1 MFDKIL
7 IANRGEI
14 ALRVLRACKELG
26 IPTVAVHSTADEDA
40 MHVRLAD
47 ESVCIGPPPAKDS
60 YLNIPALLAA
70 CEITGA
76 DAVHPG
82 YGFLSENARF
92 AVILGEHNVH
102 FIGPRPE
109 HIRLMGDKIA
119 AKRAAL
125 ALGIPIVPGSD
136 GGITSDAEAFRLA
149 RDIGFPLMLKA
160 AAGGGGRG
168 MKVIRAEDE
177 MAAGLVVARAE
188 AQAAFGD
195 DTVYL
200 EKYLARPRHVEI
212 QVLGDGK
219 GRAIHL
225 GERDCSLQRRH
236 QKVWEE
242 GPSPAL
248 NTAVRDQIG
257 ETVAKAMRDIK
268 YLGAG
273 TVEFLYE
280 DGKFNFI
287 EMNTRIQVEHPVTEL
302 VTGVDLVRTQIEIAA
317 GGKLPF
323 KQKDLAQRGW
333 AIECRIYA
341 EDPAAGF
348 VPAPGKIETLRFPD
362 GPGVRNDAGVYA
374 GAEVP
379 VFYDPM
385 ISKLAVWG
393 ANRGEAIDRMRRA
406 LGEFVISGELRTNL
420 DFHRWIMTHPRFLKG
435 DFDTNFIKEE
445 YHPNQNGA
453 APSGAELAA
462 IFLAAIAAQKNANHS
477 NGAGAQQP
485 VPAPSASAWRM
496 LGRLDMLRR

>member
-26 IPTVAVHSTADEDA
+26 IATVAVHSTADEDA

-92 AVILGEHNVH
+92 AEILAEHNVH

-119 AKRAAL
+119 AKRAAEQ
-125 ALGIPIVPGSD
+125 LGIPTVPGSA
-136 GGITSDAEAFRLA
+136 GGIGSDEEARHLA
-149 RDIGFPLMLKA
+149 HGIGFPVMVKA

-168 MKVIRAEDE
+168 MKVIRTEADLPSALA
-177 MAAGLVVARAE
+177 MARAE
-188 AQAAFGD
+188 SKTAFGD
-195 DTVYL
+195 DTLYL
-200 EKYLARPRHVEI
+200 EKYLERPRHIEI

-248 NTAVRDQIG
+248 NTAARDAIG
-257 ETVAKAMRDIK
+257 ETVARAMREIK
-268 YLGAG
+268 YLGVG
-273 TVEFLYE
+273 TVEFLYD
-280 DGKFNFI
+280 DGAFHFI
-287 EMNTRIQVEHPVTEL
+287 EMNTRIQVEHPVTEMI
-302 VTGVDLVRTQIEIAA
+302 TDIDLVVEQIRVAA
-317 GGKLPF
+317 GN
-323 KQKDLAQRGW
+323 DLELGQDGVKFHGH
-333 AIECRIYA
+333 AIECRINA
-341 EDPAAGF
+341 ENAVSFRPS
-348 VPAPGKIETLRFPD
+348 PGKIIHYHPPGGL
-362 GPGVRNDAGVYA
+362 GVRVDSAVYHGYA
-374 GAEVP
+374 IP
-379 VFYDPM
+379 PFYD
-385 ISKLAVWG
+385 SLVGKLIVHG
-393 ANRGEAIDRMRRA
+393 KTRGECLMRLRRA
-406 LGEFVISGELRTNL
+406 LDEFVIDGVETNL
-420 DFHRWIMTHPRFLKG
+420 PLFRALAQEKDIIDG
-435 DFDTNFIKEE
+435 DYHIHWLEE
-445 YHPNQNGA
+445 
-453 APSGAELAA
+453 
-462 IFLAAIAAQKNANHS
+462 FLAR
-477 NGAGAQQP
+477 GGLEP
-485 VPAPSASAWRM
+485 
-496 LGRLDMLRR
+496 

>member
-47 ESVCIGPPPAKDS
+47 ESVCIGPPAAKDS

-92 AVILGEHNVH
+92 AEILAEHNVH

-119 AKRAAL
+119 AKRTAKQ
-125 ALGIPIVPGSD
+125 LGIPVVPGSD
-136 GGITSDAEAFRLA
+136 GDVGTDAEASGLA
-149 RDIGFPLMLKA
+149 RDVGYPLMLKA

-168 MKVIRAEDE
+168 MRVVRQESE
-177 MAAGLVVARAE
+177 LAGALQSARAE
-188 AQAAFGD
+188 AKSAFGD
-195 DTVYL
+195 DTLYL
-200 EKYLARPRHVEI
+200 EKYLEQPRHIEI

-248 NTAVRDQIG
+248 NTGTRDEIG
-257 ETVAKAMRDIK
+257 ETVAKAMRQIQ
-268 YLGAG
+268 YLGVG

-280 DGKFNFI
+280 DGKFYFI
-287 EMNTRIQVEHPVTEL
+287 EMNTRIQVEHPVTEMI
-302 VTGVDLVRTQIEIAA
+302 TDIDLILEQIRVAA
-317 GGKLPF
+317 GS
-323 KQKDLAQRGW
+323 DLALTQSNVKFNGH
-333 AIECRIYA
+333 AIECRINA
-341 EDPAAGF
+341 ENPVSF
-348 VPAPGKIETLRFPD
+348 RPSPGKIVHYHPPGGL
-362 GPGVRNDAGVYA
+362 GVRVDSAVYH
-374 GAEVP
+374 GYTIP
-379 VFYDPM
+379 PYYD
-385 ISKLAVWG
+385 SLVGKLIVHG
-393 ANRGEAIDRMRRA
+393 KTRSECLMRLKRA
-406 LGEFVISGELRTNL
+406 LDEFVVDGIETTLPLFRAL
-420 DFHRWIMTHPRFLKG
+420 ARDKDIIDG
-435 DFDTNFIKEE
+435 D
-445 YHPNQNGA
+445 YHIHWLEA
-453 APSGAELAA
+453 
-462 IFLAAIAAQKNANHS
+462 FLAR
-477 NGAGAQQP
+477 GG
-485 VPAPSASAWRM
+485 VEE
-496 LGRLDMLRR
+496 